1 MASARS
7 SSVGRLNRYVDS
19 QGRTDAET
27 YLMGVLDGSIVA
39 GRKLMKLARKM
50 LPRIRDGYKQWHYDV
65 DAATRPV
72 EFIERFCKIPSGE
85 IGMPFILEPYERM
98 IVELTFGFVDD
109 DGMRQI
115 RYTLVLMARK
125 NGKALSLD
133 TEIPTPDGWRTMG
146 ELHAGDVVFGQD
158 GRPSTIIAESE
169 IFDKPTYLVTFED
182 GSTVKAS
189 GDHIWKVQTKRSRR
203 TMRREPGPRGRVG
216 IGKRYREGGWFE
228 TTTQEMFDDQHFVHH
243 RADGKGVEYKY
254 RVPMCLPVEYPEK
267 GLPIDPYTFGVWI
280 GDGTSSKPEI
290 TVSDEDAN
298 ETLERLMSYGHK
310 CEMHYRHDRANKIV
324 IGSGTRGVKGSN
336 PFINSLRELDVFNN
350 KHIPDVYLQGSVE
363 QRWELLRGLMDT
375 DGYVSKAGQCQFTQK
390 NRALV
395 EQFVELCSSLGIKAN
410 MHSKE
415 AQCNGKPAGTVYV
428 VEFWTDKAHSCFHL
442 KRKHDRL
449 KDKLA
454 DRMSC
459 KSIFSIERIPN
470 EPTKCIAIDNPS
482 HLYLVGRQYTA
493 THNSSLAAAMELYML
508 IADGEGSPQIY
519 NVATSRGQASL
530 GFGAVT
536 KMVRQSPDLK
546 KKIRRGKVIERS
558 EVGLVCD
565 MNMGYII
572 PCSKQTDHL
581 DGLDV
586 HCVVVDEMAAMKDRS
601 VYDLLR
607 QGTGARRQPLI
618 IAITTEGSV
627 RDNLWDHEHDY
638 ADKWLDGTLDEED
651 DHFLGIL
658 FEQDDRDELFGP
670 EENWQKSNPGLGTV
684 KKWEYLRG
692 EVLKAR
698 NDPSYRPTVLTK
710 EFNTKANA
718 ATAFLSFEE
727 SHNPTT
733 YEFDPKKFRYCIVGI
748 DAADTLDLSAAT
760 ALFMTPGD
768 DNIYR
773 RSMYWISDEQV
784 KVNSNNK
791 HGRDGVPYDEWEAAG
806 YLRKVQ
812 GNKVDHHCFIDW
824 INELYNEGLFC
835 VAVGY
840 DRWGMKHVE
849 EDLRL
854 AVGRNNAIPIPFGAQ
869 SLSMPMKQLKSDM
882 SIGRIVDNNNPID
895 HWCNA
900 NVTAKTDINGNVQP
914 IKISGPTSRIDGFA
928 ALLCAYKV
936 LMERWDNYHMIIGG

>member
-7 SSVGRLNRYVDS
+7 SSVGSVNRYVDS

-39 GRKLMKLARKM
+39 GRKLIKLARKM

-125 NGKALSLD
+125 NGK
-133 TEIPTPDGWRTMG
+133 
-146 ELHAGDVVFGQD
+146 
-158 GRPSTIIAESE
+158 
-169 IFDKPTYLVTFED
+169 
-182 GSTVKAS
+182 
-189 GDHIWKVQTKRSRR
+189 
-203 TMRREPGPRGRVG
+203 
-216 IGKRYREGGWFE
+216 
-228 TTTQEMFDDQHFVHH
+228 
-243 RADGKGVEYKY
+243 
-254 RVPMCLPVEYPEK
+254 
-267 GLPIDPYTFGVWI
+267 
-280 GDGTSSKPEI
+280 
-290 TVSDEDAN
+290 
-298 ETLERLMSYGHK
+298 
-310 CEMHYRHDRANKIV
+310 
-324 IGSGTRGVKGSN
+324 
-336 PFINSLRELDVFNN
+336 
-350 KHIPDVYLQGSVE
+350 
-363 QRWELLRGLMDT
+363 
-375 DGYVSKAGQCQFTQK
+375 
-390 NRALV
+390 
-395 EQFVELCSSLGIKAN
+395 
-410 MHSKE
+410 
-415 AQCNGKPAGTVYV
+415 
-428 VEFWTDKAHSCFHL
+428 
-442 KRKHDRL
+442 
-449 KDKLA
+449 
-454 DRMSC
+454 
-459 KSIFSIERIPN
+459 
-470 EPTKCIAIDNPS
+470 
-482 HLYLVGRQYTA
+482 
-493 THNSSLAAAMELYML
+493 SSLAAAMELYML

-519 NVATSRGQASL
+519 NVATSRSQASL

-558 EVGLVCD
+558 EIGLVCD

-607 QGTGARRQPLI
+607 QGMGARRQPLI
-618 IAITTEGSV
+618 IAITTEGFV

-733 YEFDPKKFRYCIVGI
+733 FVFDPKIYRYCIVGI

-760 ALFMTPGD
+760 ALFMAPGD

-854 AVGRNNAIPIPFGAQ
+854 AVGRDNAIPIPFGAQ

-882 SIGRIVDNNNPID
+882 SIGRIVDKNNPIA